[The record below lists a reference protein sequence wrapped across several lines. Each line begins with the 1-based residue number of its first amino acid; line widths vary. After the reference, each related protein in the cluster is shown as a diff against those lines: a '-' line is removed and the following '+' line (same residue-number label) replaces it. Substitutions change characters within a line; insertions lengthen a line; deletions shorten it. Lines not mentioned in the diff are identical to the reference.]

1 MQHLKFD
8 GYAMDY
14 IDCPEG
20 MRYFLMK
27 ELNLHRTV
35 RSIEPFI
42 APFLT
47 SATRQLHST
56 ALQST

>member
-1 MQHLKFD
+1 MQYLKFD

-47 SATRQLHST
+47 
-56 ALQST
+56 